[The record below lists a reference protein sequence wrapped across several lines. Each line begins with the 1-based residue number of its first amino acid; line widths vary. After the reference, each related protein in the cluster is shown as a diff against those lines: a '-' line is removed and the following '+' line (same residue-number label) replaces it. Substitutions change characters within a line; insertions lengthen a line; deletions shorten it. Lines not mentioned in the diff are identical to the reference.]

1 MTMAEE
7 GFFKRW
13 SRRKIEVEHGQEP
26 APEPT
31 TEPTHE
37 PAPEPASATEPA
49 PVAAFTR
56 AGVDAYVPAPAP
68 VCARAPAPAREAEPA
83 PPPTMA
89 DVALLTP
96 ESDFSAFVRQDVDAD
111 VRRTALKKL
120 FADPHFNTMDRLDV
134 YIDDY
139 NKPSPMSDAML
150 ASLRHAKS
158 VFRHLEKDEEADT
171 VDGADAI
178 AAADAIVTQ
187 AQPQPQPEAQP
198 QAEPEQTALAAPP
211 TQDPPAPQPG
221 AYLQHPP
228 ETETR

>member
-13 SRRKIEVEHGQEP
+13 SRRKTEAEQGHELPPEP
-26 APEPT
+26 VPEPT
-31 TEPTHE
+31 
-37 PAPEPASATEPA
+37 PEPMP
-49 PVAAFTR
+49 
-56 AGVDAYVPAPAP
+56 DAAPAP
-68 VCARAPAPAREAEPA
+68 VFARAGVEAYAPERVPADAHPLAPAPARETANHAEPA

-96 ESDFSAFVRQDVDAD
+96 ESDFSAFLRQGVDAD

-139 NKPSPMSDAML
+139 NKPSPVSDAML

-158 VFRHLEKDEEADT
+158 VFQHLAKDDEVEDAT
-171 VDGADAI
+171 VAK
-178 AAADAIVTQ
+178 
-187 AQPQPQPEAQP
+187 PEPA
-198 QAEPEQTALAAPP
+198 QAEARP
-211 TQDPPAPQPG
+211 TQDPPALDADRQPHMPAPD
-221 AYLQHPP
+221 AYQQQPP